1 MTLFS
6 YRSHAPWCA
15 SGGATVATIVAC
27 LATLAGVGPAAAE
40 SGIDRLEA
48 LASHLRSQPV
58 WHARYVQEYVSAGME
73 PGLDGGLVT
82 EEYGSDGIAS
92 TDEEKGVV
100 FVGWPDKARFDT
112 GCPAIRR
119 MGLDGRVVRLV
130 DLEAESCDEHV
141 LSDDEWRRI
150 PLAAVLEPQRALD
163 HFSVD
168 VAGEDGL
175 LLIPREAGGVS
186 RLEVEIGADGMPSS
200 ITIEDSQGS
209 VNRLDFTGWAPAATP
224 PAGGWLPPVEGG
236 LVCVTDEE

>member
-1 MTLFS
+1 MVIVILTTF
-6 YRSHAPWCA
+6 A
-15 SGGATVATIVAC
+15 SVSPV
-27 LATLAGVGPAAAE
+27 AAE

-58 WHARYVQEYVSAGME
+58 WQARYVQEYVSAGMD
-73 PGLDGGLVT
+73 PGLDGGVVT
-82 EEYGSDGIAS
+82 EEYGSTETGPA
-92 TDEEKGVV
+92 DEEKGVV
-100 FVGWPDKARFDT
+100 FIGWPDKARFDT
-112 GCPAIRR
+112 GSPAVRR

-141 LSDDEWRRI
+141 LSEDEWRRI

-168 VAGEDGL
+168 VKGDDGL

-209 VNRLDFTGWAPAATP
+209 VNRLDFTGWAPAGTP
-224 PAGGWLPPVEGG
+224 PAGGWLPPVDGG